1 MGNMGPS
8 LQTRCLKSLAS
19 SRHCVGEFAVNSTT
33 VSTLPPKPVVIAL
46 LERAERFAEDGQFDH
61 ASAFFRAAV
70 AADLTPVAHI
80 AYGVFLAD
88 CEREVAA
95 RNQLTEAWE
104 MAKRLGL
111 PAARALACHNL
122 AALYRRMGVSTAA
135 DSFQQQAIRA
145 QLEVD
150 PLEPLPAFMLAG
162 RALDLAARESVA
174 AEKLLLAAQSDAN
187 EEVAA
192 TLNAG
197 VIAYRQGRESLAF
210 ERFYAAFEKAQTERD
225 LHASA
230 VLLTHIAHLQRDR
243 GRWRIA
249 DECLAVAEKID
260 HAAGRPRSTLRIK
273 SYRRELARGL
283 AMLAAD
289 PSWN

>member
-1 MGNMGPS
+1 M
-8 LQTRCLKSLAS
+8 S
-19 SRHCVGEFAVNSTT
+19 STPLSMLT
-33 VSTLPPKPVVIAL
+33 PKPVVVAL
-46 LERAERFAEDGQFDH
+46 IERAERFACDGQIDH
-61 ASAFFRAAV
+61 ATAFFRAAV
-70 AADLTPVAHI
+70 AADITPMAHI

-104 MAKRLGL
+104 MSKRLGL

-122 AALYRRMGVSTAA
+122 AALYRRRGASTAA

-145 QLEVD
+145 QLEAN
-150 PLEPLPAFMLAG
+150 PLEPLPAFLLAG
-162 RALDLAARESVA
+162 RALDLVARESVA
-174 AEKLLLAAQSDAN
+174 AERLLLAAQSDAI

-197 VIAYRQGRESLAF
+197 VIAYRQGRESLAL
-210 ERFYAAFEKAQTERD
+210 ERFYAAFEIAQTERD

-230 VLLTHIAHLQRDR
+230 VLLMNIAHLQRDR

-260 HAAGRPRSTLRIK
+260 HEAGRPRSALRVT